1 VEINSLITGGGPLT
15 LSGVRADQSTTDLS
29 PTTPFFFPP
38 PISPGGLAATGVTI
52 RDVGNPTEVLTVT
65 LSSPATGF
73 GGAQLLN
80 AKDDSVTG
88 FSSGH

>member
-1 VEINSLITGGGPLT
+1 MARSPSLACG
-15 LSGVRADQSTTDLS
+15 ADQSTTDLS
-29 PTTPFFFPP
+29 PITSFFFPP

-52 RDVGNPTEVLTVT
+52 GDVGNPTEVLTVP

-80 AKDDSVTG
+80 ANDDSVTG